1 MPTDT
6 ITMPGIQEVVD
17 TSLART
23 WSLIAHNDDVTPM
36 QLVILAFMKVGLD
49 QKTAVEKTMEIHNT
63 GSAVVQSGLS
73 KDEAT
78 QKYNI
83 IVEIT
88 KYGGRFPGIEMS
100 FIEDM

>member
-1 MPTDT
+1 MPDT
-6 ITMPGIQEVVD
+6 VTIVREIVD

-23 WSLIAHNDDVTPM
+23 WSLVAHNDDVTPM
-36 QLVILAFMKVGLD
+36 QLVVLAFLKIGLD
-49 QKTAVEKTMEIHNT
+49 QKTAIAKMMEIHNT
-63 GSAVVQSGLS
+63 GSAVIQSGLS

-83 IVEIT
+83 IIEIT
-88 KYGGRFPGIEMS
+88 KYGGRFPGIEVS

>member
-1 MPTDT
+1 MPDT
-6 ITMPGIQEVVD
+6 VTIVREIVD

-23 WSLIAHNDDVTPM
+23 WSLVAHNDDVTPM
-36 QLVILAFMKVGLD
+36 QLVVLAFLKIGLD
-49 QKTAVEKTMEIHNT
+49 QKTAIAKMMEIHES

-83 IVEIT
+83 IIEVT
-88 KYGGRFPGIEMS
+88 KYGGRFPGIEVS